1 METFGDSTAGDFLP
15 SISLC
20 EDFRGKVMDRIGEG
34 FCLDFDG
41 RYCDLKMKEHHE
53 QLLHTQL
60 HVTDMLS
67 RLGLEGVQK
76 HLLCM
81 FAQSG
86 ALLLFAGSGER
97 SVGSVSG
104 TEFLNDMEG
113 LAPIESLMSI
123 PKDESLGQWGLGKG
137 GHTWTFSRIR
147 HQMALFL
154 MLFRMVELVRLA
166 KLPRKDLP
174 LHEIHEFHREAGMDK
189 FYELSM
195 RYDLPPGAVLV
206 YMHMFSG
213 MYNSVSQVVFYNYPN
228 YQRRVQLDLEKLN
241 EGIHGAFTM
250 APLLEMEP
258 DVEVVCEEALVVP
271 APGDSYA
278 EKGKWRVILICGTVF
293 MLSPNGKV
301 FCDKN
306 VKRLFAL
313 VQHERE
319 MQR

>member
-1 METFGDSTAGDFLP
+1 
-15 SISLC
+15 
-20 EDFRGKVMDRIGEG
+20 MDRIGEG

-67 RLGLEGVQK
+67 RVGLEGVQK

-113 LAPIESLMSI
+113 LAPIESLMSL

-213 MYNSVSQVVFYNYPN
+213 TRSRTLESEWPKKERAQRGRAASEPVMAGPCPAAMAGQGGWVDPHWSLEDSSVEYKCGICFQIMEKPTSGSTLGSRCVPFAINRLLAN
-228 YQRRVQLDLEKLN
+228 LTAKRVRCKHAAD
-241 EGIHGAFTM
+241 A
-250 APLLEMEP
+250 
-258 DVEVVCEEALVVP
+258 
-271 APGDSYA
+271 
-278 EKGKWRVILICGTVF
+278 RVG
-293 MLSPNGKV
+293 
-301 FCDKN
+301 
-306 VKRLFAL
+306 
-313 VQHERE
+313 RE
-319 MQR
+319 TGCPWTG